1 MNGMC
6 ERLRS
11 ALGVILLHGKT
22 MTEHLPC
29 LSESVFVEVVMC
41 ASRLSSAGACNIS
54 VSTAPLTPRPKSS
67 STSRSAAASLFRM
80 ITYAAVNDAPD
91 AEEELHLRLAQ
102 SKGWPRNNLFS
113 RRPLEAEVPWE
124 RAA

>member
-1 MNGMC
+1 
-6 ERLRS
+6 
-11 ALGVILLHGKT
+11 

-67 STSRSAAASLFRM
+67 STSSIRVGDSDVDKRQVHIDMDGLALL
-80 ITYAAVNDAPD
+80 NDLARCVMLHIVGD
-91 AEEELHLRLAQ
+91 AGLWEAQ
-102 SKGWPRNNLFS
+102 RGEDQDNEGNEQQKH
-113 RRPLEAEVPWE
+113 E
-124 RAA
+124 RDG